1 MIGFIPIGVYFCI
14 SLDIF
19 VLGTA
24 NVTEKIENSV
34 TNTPNNLNTSIP
46 EKNLKIAFLTD
57 GLFSDAGWGAF
68 GYNAAQALQEKYAYV
83 VHLKEN
89 VPISMIENTLREY
102 AEAASITPYPEV
114 SATCNKIS
122 APLCIWEMAAIFP
135 LVELSQ
141 SSK

>member
-1 MIGFIPIGVYFCI
+1 MQLKTLLMIGFIPIGVYFCI

-68 GYNAAQALQEKYAYV
+68 GYNAAQALQEKICLCGGSQRKCAYFNDR
-83 VHLKEN
+83 KY
-89 VPISMIENTLREY
+89 IERICRGRL
-102 AEAASITPYPEV
+102 
-114 SATCNKIS
+114 
-122 APLCIWEMAAIFP
+122 
-135 LVELSQ
+135 
-141 SSK
+141 